1 MTAELRQPGAF
12 VATATQNHRSGLPG
26 NTALQHNCGTA
37 AKLPLQGFTAMS
49 AFPHSLELVK
59 PREIFIRGVTTEGR
73 TFRPSDWAERLAGLM
88 ARFRPVG
95 LCRKEAHLG
104 YSPYCVP
111 TLVDGV
117 RCLVVSES
125 LRDIEPM
132 AFDFLLNFAR
142 DNQLDVVEACLT
154 QAAVIDAEMD
164 AEVEDLQTARE
175 TLQRVFQTA

>member
-1 MTAELRQPGAF
+1 
-12 VATATQNHRSGLPG
+12 
-26 NTALQHNCGTA
+26 
-37 AKLPLQGFTAMS
+37 MS
-49 AFPHSLELVK
+49 AIPLSMHLVK
-59 PREIFIRGVTTEGR
+59 PREIFIRGITQDGR
-73 TFRPSDWAERLAGLM
+73 AFRPSDWAERLAGLM
-88 ARFRPVG
+88 SRFRPAG

-111 TLVDGV
+111 TVVDGV

-154 QAAVIDAEMD
+154 EQPSTDGSADAPQ
-164 AEVEDLQTARE
+164 DLQLARDA
-175 TLQRVFQTA
+175 LQRVFQSA

>member
-1 MTAELRQPGAF
+1 
-12 VATATQNHRSGLPG
+12 
-26 NTALQHNCGTA
+26 
-37 AKLPLQGFTAMS
+37 MS
-49 AFPHSLELVK
+49 AIPHTMQLVK
-59 PREIFIRGVTTEGR
+59 PREIFIRGLTTDGR

-111 TLVDGV
+111 TDVDGV

-142 DNQLDVVEACLT
+142 DNHLDVVEACLT
-154 QAAVIDAEMD
+154 EAAEPEPA
-164 AEVEDLQTARE
+164 VEDLQIARAA
-175 TLQRVFQTA
+175 LQRVLQAA

>member
-1 MTAELRQPGAF
+1 VEYLLQ
-12 VATATQNHRSGLPG
+12 
-26 NTALQHNCGTA
+26 LQHRITLRVNPVILRCSIIAAPQQNCLF
-37 AKLPLQGFTAMS
+37 KDSAMS
-49 AFPHSLELVK
+49 AFPHTLQLVK
-59 PREIFIRGVTTEGR
+59 PREIFIRGITADGR
-73 TFRPSDWAERLAGLM
+73 IFRPSDWAERLAGLM

-111 TLVDGV
+111 TVVEGV

-154 QAAVIDAEMD
+154 QVDAAEPDMADLDLARDALQR
-164 AEVEDLQTARE
+164 VLQTA
-175 TLQRVFQTA
+175 

>member
-1 MTAELRQPGAF
+1 
-12 VATATQNHRSGLPG
+12 
-26 NTALQHNCGTA
+26 
-37 AKLPLQGFTAMS
+37 MS

-154 QAAVIDAEMD
+154 QVAAIDAEMD

>member
-1 MTAELRQPGAF
+1 
-12 VATATQNHRSGLPG
+12 
-26 NTALQHNCGTA
+26 
-37 AKLPLQGFTAMS
+37 MS
-49 AFPHSLELVK
+49 AFPQTLQLVK
-59 PREIFIRGVTTEGR
+59 PREIFIRGVTLDGR

-95 LCRKEAHLG
+95 QYRKEAHLG

-154 QAAVIDAEMD
+154 SAAAEEPDMQDLGLARDA
-164 AEVEDLQTARE
+164 
-175 TLQRVFQTA
+175 LQRVLQTV

>member
-1 MTAELRQPGAF
+1 MSDIP
-12 VATATQNHRSGLPG
+12 
-26 NTALQHNCGTA
+26 NTLQ
-37 AKLPLQGFTAMS
+37 
-49 AFPHSLELVK
+49 LVK
-59 PREIFIRGVTTEGR
+59 RREIFIRGITADGR
-73 TFRPSDWAERLAGLM
+73 TFRPSDWSERLAGLM

-95 LCRKEAHLG
+95 VSRKEAHLG

-111 TLVDGV
+111 TMVEGV

-154 QAAVIDAEMD
+154 TMD
-164 AEVEDLQTARE
+164 AEEDASPDLELARAA
-175 TLQRVFQTA
+175 LQRVLQTV